1 MTTVKTY
8 IKEWQKALQSEIM
21 FLKTKGSTK
30 YLLLNG
36 RLLSRQDT
44 CHYYFDTSIQMKIPV
59 GSLVRVIWGNK
70 EVQGRILSSEGEN
83 IILALDAFLGEELL
97 ELQLYYDPW
106 ELLDELHMRLEELL
120 KSKRKRARVQ
130 RLMNPNMEAKHPAE
144 KASSNVHELVLRSKY
159 NPVTYVWGPPGT
171 GKTYTLAR
179 TAANKY
185 LKNQKVLILAQ
196 SNQAVDVLMAETA
209 AFLKKKGK
217 FQEGRLLRYGSG
229 TGEMLAEHPELIA
242 SYLLSADQ
250 GQIGQEK
257 DELLQERRQLKYDLF
272 NSFSGRDTD
281 ALLAVEK
288 KLSSLLEKIRQKE
301 VKMVKAADIVGVTLS
316 KAARDASIYESEYDV
331 IIIDEASMAYTPQ
344 VAFAASIGK
353 RVIVCGDFKQLPPIA
368 SAKSPMV
375 NQWLKEDIF
384 HHAKVTNWI
393 GEGELHPHLFL
404 LKEQR
409 RMHPQISSFTNK
421 HVYHSLVDDFPG
433 IERARDLIAIKHPF
447 PGTASILLNSAGAG
461 AYGMTERTSRSR
473 VNLWQLLL
481 SFQVLHEVF
490 SAGITSIGY
499 VSPYRS
505 QANLMEQLLTEFYGT
520 DLQKADILAAT
531 VHRFQGSEKDVMIF
545 DSTDSYPHHR
555 AGMLLTGKDSE
566 RLINVAITRSRGK
579 FIHVA
584 DANFVQKTVAKEK
597 TWRKLVSHQ
606 EKYNAVVSQQQIG
619 SWIQTPHLNLKWLH
633 ARRLDLVRA
642 DIQRTKKEIVF
653 GHSSSSVLPE
663 EWIHLLNDR
672 PAGVKLSLLS
682 DQKNE
687 QLAADSQYSNP
698 LPFPFLIFDEKV
710 IWLGMP
716 VEALLG
722 AKPPHAA
729 ARVRSH
735 VLASFLMTQVKGSEV
750 RYNKKR

>member
-21 FLKTKGSTK
+21 FLKTKGSTR
-30 YLLLNG
+30 YTLFNG
-36 RLLSRQDT
+36 RLLSKQEKFN
-44 CHYYFDTSIQMKIPV
+44 YYFETAIQIKIPV
-59 GSLVRVIWGNK
+59 GSLVRIVWGTG

-83 IILALDAFLGEELL
+83 MILALEAFLGNELSQ
-97 ELQLYYDPW
+97 LQLYYDPW
-106 ELLDELHMRLEELL
+106 ELLDELHTRLEELK

-130 RLMNPNMEAKHPAE
+130 RLMNPDMEDKHPSE
-144 KASSNVHELVLRSKY
+144 KAGSNVHELVLRSKY

-217 FQEGRLLRYGSG
+217 FHEGDMLRYGMS
-229 TGEMLAEHPELIA
+229 TGETLAVHPELTA
-242 SYLLSADQ
+242 AHLLSADQ
-250 GQIGQEK
+250 NEIGKEK
-257 DELLQERRQLKYDLF
+257 EELLQERRLLKHDLS

-281 ALLAVEK
+281 TLLAVEK
-288 KLSSLLEKIRQKE
+288 KLSNLLEKIRQKE
-301 VKMVKAADIVGVTLS
+301 MKLVKEARIVGVTLS
-316 KAARDASIYESEYDV
+316 KAARDASIYESEFDV

-344 VAFAASIGK
+344 IAFAASIGK

-368 SAKSPMV
+368 SANSLIV

-393 GEGELHPHLFL
+393 GEGKLHPHLFL

-409 RMHPQISSFTNK
+409 RMHPQISAFTNK

-433 IERARDLIAIKHPF
+433 VEQARNVIAELQPF
-447 PGTASILLNSAGAG
+447 PQNASILLNSAGAG
-461 AYGMTERTSRSR
+461 TYGMTERTSRSR

-481 SFQVLHEVF
+481 SFQVLHEAY
-490 SAGITSIGY
+490 SAGIQSIGY
-499 VSPYRS
+499 VTPYRS
-505 QANLMEQLLTEFYGT
+505 QANLMEQLLNEFYGEK
-520 DLQKADILAAT
+520 LEKSDILAAT

-545 DSTDSYPHHR
+545 DSTDSFSHTRP
-555 AGMLLTGKDSE
+555 GMLLTGKDSE

-579 FIHVA
+579 FIHIA
-584 DANFVQKTVAKEK
+584 DAEFVQKNVAKEK

-606 EKYNAVVSQQQIG
+606 ERNHQAVSQQQIG
-619 SWIQTPHLNLKWLH
+619 TWIQTPHMNLKWLH
-633 ARRLDLVRA
+633 ARRLDLVKT
-642 DIQRTKKEIVF
+642 DIQRTNKGIIF
-653 GHSSSSVLPE
+653 GLSSSNKLPD
-663 EWIHLLNDR
+663 EWINLLNER
-672 PAGVKLSLLS
+672 GKGVELTLLS
-682 DQKNE
+682 DQKI
-687 QLAADSQYSNP
+687 DSLQINDQYPNP

-710 IWLGMP
+710 VWLGMP
-716 VEALLG
+716 VEDLMR
-722 AKPPHAA
+722 AKPPYAA
-729 ARVRSH
+729 ARVRSK
-735 VLASFLMTQVKGSEV
+735 VLAGYLMTQVNVMK
-750 RYNKKR
+750 